1 MTAFRDRLIATLR
14 AVQPVLDVPGVV
26 VVGSEVPNLIEPD
39 AASTLVVSQ
48 DVDIAIPLSVHD
60 DVLRALSSV
69 TGLVASKEEPSVWL
83 PTDEALIEVNF
94 LGVDPSV
101 DDATESFPFEHSTL
115 PLMVF
120 GALSWAPRART
131 IEVEGVRVPL
141 PSLAGLLLEK
151 LATDRSGLKG
161 DRDLLV
167 ALGVLLG
174 MTEADHVELETR
186 LSALSTTAKRN
197 LTANA
202 GLLSVLGP
210 SPGVPDPTA
219 HRARILALLARVERA
234 R

>member
-1 MTAFRDRLIATLR
+1 MSAFRDRLIATLR
-14 AVQPVLDVPGVV
+14 AVQPVLDVSGVV
-26 VVGSEVPNLIEPD
+26 VVGSEVPNLIEPQ

-48 DVDIAIPLSVHD
+48 DVDIAIPLAVHD
-60 DVLRALSSV
+60 DVVEALRSV
-69 TGLVASKEEPSVWL
+69 KGLVPSNEEPSVWL
-83 PTDEALIEVNF
+83 PASDALIEVNF
-94 LGVDPSV
+94 LGVDPAL
-101 DDATESFPFEHSTL
+101 DDATESFPFEHATL

-131 IEVEGVRVPL
+131 IEVDGVRVPL

-174 MTEADHVELETR
+174 MTDADHVELERR
-186 LSALSTTAKRN
+186 LTTLPEAAKRN
-197 LTANA
+197 LAANA

-210 SPGVPDPTA
+210 SPGVPDPTP
-219 HRARILALLARVERA
+219 HRARIRELLERLE
-234 R
+234 RIR